1 MGEKHTMYGY
11 FSDPS
16 PCLVSWIDRNM
27 PELGGY
33 RGVRIRCCDRLPF
46 QWLPGFMPTV
56 RGITLWD
63 TIYLKHDCCP
73 IDPTSSDS
81 VELLFHELV
90 HVGQFRRRRISF
102 PVRYL
107 IDLARVGYW
116 SIPAEKE
123 ARDRGE
129 ELARTYL
136 NERPRVPPSTIFLVA
151 GLRGESA
158 TTASNLLTEEVN
170 K

>member
-1 MGEKHTMYGY
+1 MSEYY
-11 FSDPS
+11 SDLP

-33 RGVRIRCCDRLPF
+33 RGVRIRCRARLPF

-73 IDPTSSDS
+73 IDPMSADS

-90 HVGQFRRRRISF
+90 HVGQFRRGRFAF

-107 IDLARVGYW
+107 IDLARLGYW
-116 SIPAEKE
+116 NIPAEQE

-129 ELARTYL
+129 ELARLYMK
-136 NERPRVPPSTIFLVA
+136 ERPCHS
-151 GLRGESA
+151 
-158 TTASNLLTEEVN
+158 
-170 K
+170 